1 MSLVDQPLQLGS
13 ARRQRLALRIE
24 LLAVVEI
31 VRGGIDERA
40 RDGTVTEVGA
50 TTKTATCDQQRNR
63 GG

>member
-1 MSLVDQPLQLGS
+1 MSLVDQPLQLDS

-50 TTKTATCDQQRNR
+50 TTKATTCDQQRNR